1 MKYVLYMKVISYEK
15 IYEGYFFL
23 KELSNEELF
32 QEELIQNEEII
43 WKLADTIV
51 SVTNEKRCVCFD
63 WSAILEESQDSQFED
78 IEYIE
83 IPPEKR
89 IEIEKME
96 IVQYDNLN
104 KLNLFNKRFENS
116 ELDDFIKV
124 FNQKN
129 SQTVQTPTPAA
140 SADSAPGAVP
150 AVAADSV
157 PSGFVPAVIQG
168 EFAEIQGSVYDSK
181 RKTTL
186 TEQKKTNA
194 ILERIDEKLGQ
205 VVENTS
211 SGNAKPKTRLEELRE
226 IYLKYRAKHTQN
238 STRYLM
244 KLEENCSYEEIWKIE
259 HWGEDWDAVDPD
271 IRKQEITNI
280 RSGVSQARPK
290 KS

>member
-1 MKYVLYMKVISYEK
+1 M
-15 IYEGYFFL
+15 
-23 KELSNEELF
+23 
-32 QEELIQNEEII
+32 
-43 WKLADTIV
+43 
-51 SVTNEKRCVCFD
+51 
-63 WSAILEESQDSQFED
+63 EESQDSQFED

-129 SQTVQTPTPAA
+129 SQTVQTPTPADSLLVYPDTTPAA
-140 SADSAPGAVP
+140 SADSVPGAVP

-168 EFAEIQGSVYDSK
+168 TLAEIQGSVCDSK
-181 RKTTL
+181 RETTL
-186 TEQKKTNA
+186 TEQKKTNE
-194 ILERIDEKLGQ
+194 ILEKIDEKLGQ

-238 STRYLM
+238 YTRYLM

>member
-51 SVTNEKRCVCFD
+51 SVTNDKRCVCFD

-78 IEYIE
+78 IEYFE

-129 SQTVQTPTPAA
+129 SQTVQTPTPA
-140 SADSAPGAVP
+140 DSLLVYPDTTPAVP
-150 AVAADSV
+150 ADSV
-157 PSGFVPAVIQG
+157 PAAPAAVPVVSAADPVPAVIPTP
-168 EFAEIQGSVYDSK
+168 ADS
-181 RKTTL
+181 
-186 TEQKKTNA
+186 
-194 ILERIDEKLGQ
+194 
-205 VVENTS
+205 
-211 SGNAKPKTRLEELRE
+211 
-226 IYLKYRAKHTQN
+226 
-238 STRYLM
+238 
-244 KLEENCSYEEIWKIE
+244 
-259 HWGEDWDAVDPD
+259 
-271 IRKQEITNI
+271 
-280 RSGVSQARPK
+280 RPK
-290 KS
+290 KKPIRPTLDLIKRVADYAARNPGATYKDIAKHFDISIELLRKGKNLRLAVDRERIGNLERHAVKPDKLFNDEN